1 MLSNSSN
8 LPHCIETTLFSKPC
22 SVSPFSPLVGPA
34 VLSTIAAASTE
45 EESSSIC
52 EDPDST
58 NSSSTPTILSASAAT
73 SGVKFLGGERKK
85 RRKYYLSGRVNNKIF
100 HQIVDSGADLSVIPR
115 HVVQR
120 LGLVEEPIDTPFPVY
135 GFQSSS
141 SSSVQISTKCNVP
154 TDLGC
159 GLLPVTFFVADI
171 HGEYALLGSDE
182 SSGFKSNSM
191 GTFSIPRKV
200 QNQVS
205 LS

>member
-1 MLSNSSN
+1 M
-8 LPHCIETTLFSKPC
+8 
-22 SVSPFSPLVGPA
+22 
-34 VLSTIAAASTE
+34 
-45 EESSSIC
+45 
-52 EDPDST
+52 
-58 NSSSTPTILSASAAT
+58 
-73 SGVKFLGGERKK
+73 
-85 RRKYYLSGRVNNKIF
+85 
-100 HQIVDSGADLSVIPR
+100 
-115 HVVQR
+115 VQR
-120 LGLVEEPIDTPFPVY
+120 LGLEEEPIDAPFPVY
-135 GFQSSS
+135 G
-141 SSSVQISTKCNVP
+141 NVP